1 METKKELFANLDKLR
16 NEINSINKD
25 LNKKDNEKES
35 WFRKKD
41 DLSKNIRRNISSIK
55 ESKQKRDDLTKK
67 VKELKEKRNNLNQ
80 EIKKRISEL
89 IKLKNGTRELTKI
102 QENRRFSGSSE
113 IRNFWETGNAKH
125 FPVHRKS
132 STFSRESKIKNPQG
146 IKGEID
152 RIEVKLETEPMPFE
166 KEKSLSKK
174 IKQLKKLQEETSIII
189 NNISKIKKFNSEIDS
204 AQKNSNDTHNEI
216 QKLAAESQKLH
227 EGLIKNSKEIDELKV
242 KEEEAF
248 KKFVDCK
255 KNFSEINNKLEGKLG
270 NMNDIRSKINKFQ
283 LEEDEKRRL
292 MESIAI
298 KSKEQEIE
306 EKIKTGKKITTDDF
320 LAFQEAIKSKNPL

>member
-1 METKKELFANLDKLR
+1 METKKLSKETEKGLEKSETQGVSEHTQKSKISDESETFKKELFANLDKLR

-35 WFRKKD
+35 WFRKKN
-41 DLSKNIRRNISSIK
+41 DLSRNIRRNISSIK

-67 VKELKEKRNNLNQ
+67 VKGLKEKRNDLNQ
-80 EIKKRISEL
+80 EIKKKISEL
-89 IKLKNGTRELTKI
+89 IKLKNETNNLTK
-102 QENRRFSGSSE
+102 
-113 IRNFWETGNAKH
+113 K
-125 FPVHRKS
+125 
-132 STFSRESKIKNPQG
+132 SKIKNPRG
-146 IKGEID
+146 LKGEID

-174 IKQLKKLQEETSIII
+174 IKQLKKLQEEASIII

-227 EGLIKNSKEIDELKV
+227 ESLIKNSKEIDGLKAG
-242 KEEEAF
+242 EEEAF

-255 KNFSEINNKLEGKLG
+255 NNFSEINNKLEEKLG

-292 MESIAI
+292 RESIAI

-320 LAFQEAIKSKNPL
+320 LAFQEAIKNKNPL